1 MLAAGRPRFLV
12 GTKYM
17 ALVVRGTKTY
27 YYKSYR
33 TGGRVSSRFAG
44 SGEVAEAYAWLHSFY
59 RERDAR
65 DRARHAR
72 RMARLE
78 AMKRRLRR
86 RFRRDWLRDRESAE
100 AADALLASW
109 HGQVEVIFL
118 GAMAAAGCHEHKRT
132 WRKKRMNSK
141 ERSEAEKE
149 FAAYWARVEAGD
161 PALRE
166 DVQRL
171 FGLSGEEASRVW
183 GGDLAARVVE
193 GLTDRLAG
201 RHLYKREALARKLA
215 AVRADM
221 EGADPSPAVRLLAER
236 AAVSWLAAY
245 EADLTCERFGAL
257 AGAKVA
263 AFYQR
268 RQDAAQ
274 RRYLRA
280 VRELE
285 VVRKLTA
292 PRYRP
297 KVDFG
302 GRLAGAVAAGR
313 N

>member
-1 MLAAGRPRFLV
+1 
-12 GTKYM
+12 M

-27 YYKSYR
+27 YYESCR
-33 TGGRVSSRFAG
+33 TGGRVTSRYAG
-44 SGEVAEAYAWLHSFY
+44 SGRLAVAYAWVRTHL
-59 RERDAR
+59 REKDAR
-65 DRARHAR
+65 FRVRHAR

-86 RFRRDWLRDRESAE
+86 AWLRDRESAD
-100 AADALLASW
+100 AVDALLAAW
-109 HGQVEVIFL
+109 CGQVEAVFR
-118 GAMAAAGCHEHKRT
+118 GAMAAAGCHQHKRT

-161 PALRE
+161 QALRG
-166 DVQRL
+166 DVERL
-171 FGLSGEEASRVW
+171 FGVAGEEAIRMW
-183 GGDLAARVVE
+183 DGDLAARVVE

-215 AVRADM
+215 AVRADL
-221 EGADPSPAVRLLAER
+221 EGPDPSPAVRYLAE
-236 AAVSWLAAY
+236 AASACWLAMH
-245 EADLTCERFGAL
+245 EADLAGERFGAL
-257 AGAKVA
+257 AGAKVT
-263 AFYQR
+263 AFYER
-268 RQDAAQ
+268 RRDGAH

-285 VVRKLTA
+285 VVRKLAA

-297 KVDFG
+297 RVDFG